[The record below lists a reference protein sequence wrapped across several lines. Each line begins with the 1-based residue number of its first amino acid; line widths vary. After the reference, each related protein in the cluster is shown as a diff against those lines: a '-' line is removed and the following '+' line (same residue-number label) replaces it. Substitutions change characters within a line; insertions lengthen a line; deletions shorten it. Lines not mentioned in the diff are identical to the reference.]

1 MLILN
6 VHATLPLIYILSF
19 FATLLLGILIP
30 KKLSTET
37 ALLAAIAS
45 SLILRSVSDIWMIQN
60 ATVIESAII
69 TMNKPKFRTSLVKF
83 LAAMPAVST

>member
-1 MLILN
+1 MLYFHVTLMLIL
-6 VHATLPLIYILSF
+6 IKKII
-19 FATLLLGILIP
+19 LGILVP
-30 KKLSTET
+30 KKFSAET
-37 ALLAAIAS
+37 ALLVAIAS

-69 TMNKPKFRTSLVKF
+69 TMNKPRFRTSLVKF